1 MDSFSRAWEYCPNC
15 KQPYTDEALCRQ
27 LAEAF
32 VESTENC
39 PDSHYVRFLSRFN
52 RAILLKEQKRL
63 EEALDEFSYL
73 LDVLKSNDAG
83 LSLNG
88 KHMYGYHAQEYIMF
102 TLEFRI
108 NTILG
113 SIYENKKNFPKALE
127 YFNTCMSQ
135 VNDSSASHVGFKE
148 QREYI
153 EDETKRV
160 KFKMETVDDESA
172 ELAWEVESARRNLE
186 REIQLCR
193 LSGGTSKV
201 ENDRRILDSKMEL
214 AIHLMNDC
222 QFLESL
228 KLFKEGVEYFQRVLG
243 PEHRNTITAKNLQA
257 RTKAMYLQHLKKT

>member
-1 MDSFSRAWEYCPNC
+1 
-15 KQPYTDEALCRQ
+15 
-27 LAEAF
+27 
-32 VESTENC
+32 
-39 PDSHYVRFLSRFN
+39 
-52 RAILLKEQKRL
+52 
-63 EEALDEFSYL
+63 
-73 LDVLKSNDAG
+73 
-83 LSLNG
+83 
-88 KHMYGYHAQEYIMF
+88 MYGYHAQEYIMF
-102 TLEFRI
+102 TFEFRI